1 MYLCLCACC
10 SVMIYTKK
18 NVHLF
23 PSEAV
28 DKTPPT
34 VHSSPA
40 AQTYSKSAATPRNG
54 NVNPA
59 SAFKSPG
66 NKPSYQPGGPP
77 GKGTQSEITPCFC
90 HLLPLEWLWLCFC
103 QECNIPF
110 VQLLLSVR
118 RGQRRPF
125 KITAAPAVMFI
136 CRFNTWHS
144 AIWDYEPCKNQRYS
158 VNELRLLAFPRDPR
172 S

>member
-1 MYLCLCACC
+1 MTVSHKESFQWKQYECICVCVHV
-10 SVMIYTKK
+10 VMSCYDLYQKK
-18 NVHLF
+18 NVYLF

-34 VHSSPA
+34 VHTSPA

-136 CRFNTWHS
+136 CRFNT
-144 AIWDYEPCKNQRYS
+144 
-158 VNELRLLAFPRDPR
+158 
-172 S
+172 